1 MAAIKGVPHP
11 FPYQGSK
18 RQLASEILS
27 CMPNSITVLFEPF
40 AGSAAITVA
49 AAYRNRAENFSIND
63 AHAPVAQLWKEILH
77 NPVGLCD
84 GYEALWRE
92 QIGRDREYYD
102 FVRSEFNRTQEPH
115 YFLYLLARCVKA
127 AIRYNRN
134 GEFNNTPDKRRLGMK
149 PVTMRTNIL
158 HVSEILKGRTSV
170 SCEDYKLALSR
181 ATKGDLVYMD
191 PPYQGVCNVRDHRYY
206 NGVDFDEFQ
215 EQLHILNEK
224 GIDFIVS
231 YDGRTGAKRH
241 GKELSKDLR
250 LKRFEIAAGRSTQA
264 TLLGRNDVTFESLYL
279 SEDLIEKNGHSDIE
293 FNTEDKYPLFSGIG

>member
-1 MAAIKGVPHP
+1 MSAMKGVPHA

-18 RQLASEILS
+18 RQLASQILS
-27 CMPNSITVLFEPF
+27 CMPTSINVLFEPF

-49 AAYRNRAENFSIND
+49 AAYRNKAEKFFIND
-63 AHAPVAQLWKEILH
+63 AHEPVVRLWREILH
-77 NPVGLCD
+77 NPIGLCD

-92 QIGRDREYYD
+92 QIGKDREYYD
-102 FVRSEFNRTQEPH
+102 FIRSEFNRTQEPH

-158 HVSEILKGRTSV
+158 HVSEILNGRTFV
-170 SCEDYKLALSR
+170 SCEDYKLTLKR
-181 ATKGDLVYMD
+181 ADKSDLVYMD
-191 PPYQGVCNVRDHRYY
+191 PPYQGVCNVRDHRYC

-215 EQLHILNEK
+215 EQLHLLNQR
-224 GIDFIVS
+224 GIDFIIS
-231 YDGRTGAKRH
+231 YDGRTGDKRH
-241 GKELSKDLR
+241 GKELSGDLR

-279 SEDLIEKNGHSDIE
+279 SAGLIEKIEHSNLKL
-293 FNTEDKYPLFSGIG
+293 NTEDKYPLFSVIG